1 MDKRLMHY
9 KFPCD
14 QAQLDGTMVK
24 IRYNIAAVV
33 EDTKEKAIVQAV
45 LDAAR
50 ASEVTDLYLM
60 DKKFVLDAL
69 REKKERENPKPL
81 TLKELLEH
89 LDEPVWVQHLEAP
102 NLSHWGIVEG
112 GSEFDGIN
120 FLALRGEHGFYH
132 YGESVVAYLHK
143 PKEVQQ

>member
-1 MDKRLMHY
+1 MDKRLIHY

-33 EDTKEKAIVQAV
+33 EDTKEKAIIQAV

-50 ASEVTDLYLM
+50 AAEVTDLYLL

-69 REKKERENPKPL
+69 REKRERENPKPL
-81 TLKELLEH
+81 TIEELH
-89 LDEPVWVQHLEAP
+89 GMIGEPVWVQGPGLP
-102 NLSHWGIVEG
+102 QYGRWGIVEEAFG
-112 GSEFDGIN
+112 NSLYLVNDFTCHDIGKTWI
-120 FLALRGEHGFYH
+120 
-132 YGESVVAYLHK
+132 AYRHK